1 MKKLRKLFALTALAI
16 ATQAFAAD
24 WAPGSTDWDKLPDVK
39 KSKLGLYLTPQQGYD
54 MKKANPKV
62 VAFFDIR
69 TRAEAMYVG
78 WPSDADALVPYVEH
92 PELMSDWDDK
102 RAMYKLEPNQDFV
115 PEFERRL
122 KDMGLGKDATIILI
136 CRSGDRSSKAQD
148 RLQTAGYSKVY
159 SIAEGVEGDTVKD
172 GPKAG
177 QRTVNGWK
185 NANLPWTYKLDKAKM
200 YFAK

>member
-54 MKKANPKV
+54 MKKANPKG

-78 WPSDADALVPYVEH
+78 WPRMP
-92 PELMSDWDDK
+92 M
-102 RAMYKLEPNQDFV
+102 
-115 PEFERRL
+115 
-122 KDMGLGKDATIILI
+122 
-136 CRSGDRSSKAQD
+136 RSCPTSST
-148 RLQTAGYSKVY
+148 LS
-159 SIAEGVEGDTVKD
+159 
-172 GPKAG
+172 
-177 QRTVNGWK
+177 
-185 NANLPWTYKLDKAKM
+185 
-200 YFAK
+200 